1 MSIVNSIIVNSI
13 IVINVIV
20 NSIIVINVNVN
31 NVNKVSMSTM
41 LICKIQSNPGGLKR
55 SASFVISV
63 DEVEVLIIIIIGLVC
78 EMYLQIKNGYIIS
91 DY

>member
-1 MSIVNSIIVNSI
+1 MSIVNSI

-20 NSIIVINVNVN
+20 NSIIVNNVNVNN

-41 LICKIQSNPGGLKR
+41 QSDPGGLKR